1 MTCCHP
7 RKDIPSSPRSR
18 KSWKSRVHWN
28 KESRYSCECG
38 QIACLVYWM
47 MVGWIQNKPHP
58 HNWAAFLC
66 RIWHWLEYIEICEGI
81 KKAKW
86 AVFSHAAVELFLS
99 MLKGKLQWTCFF
111 YHSKEPFISHF
122 NNTPAQI
129 LCWYRA
135 LLNVANQL
143 FVVFFTDTFL
153 HGFCLDAFRVLQIG
167 WNKKSR

>member
-1 MTCCHP
+1 MSCQQWSLRNARLFVSGLYMTCCHP

-111 YHSKEPFISHF
+111 TNILKNLLLATLITHQHKSSVDTEPSWMWLTSFS
-122 NNTPAQI
+122 
-129 LCWYRA
+129 
-135 LLNVANQL
+135 
-143 FVVFFTDTFL
+143 
-153 HGFCLDAFRVLQIG
+153 
-167 WNKKSR
+167 